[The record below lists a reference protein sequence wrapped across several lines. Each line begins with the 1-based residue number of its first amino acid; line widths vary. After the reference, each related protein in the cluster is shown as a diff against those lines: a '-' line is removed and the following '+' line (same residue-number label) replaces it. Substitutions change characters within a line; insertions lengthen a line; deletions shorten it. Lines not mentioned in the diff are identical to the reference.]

1 MNEASWIVF
10 YVGVV
15 QILLT
20 LIVFFC
26 TKSTLR
32 AYLWGITA
40 PLVVAMFFFLLPEGS
55 FVAFFSAMGVLALA
69 VVAFWLLNEC
79 SPGLHAKTMAE
90 QKARLLRERGK
101 SHE

>member
-10 YVGVV
+10 CVGVV

-20 LIVFFC
+20 VLVFLC

-40 PLVVAMFFFLLPEGS
+40 PLVVATFSFLLPKGVL
-55 FVAFFSAMGVLALA
+55 VAFFSAVGVLAFA
-69 VVAFWLLNEC
+69 VVAFWLLNES
-79 SPGLHAKTMAE
+79 SPGLHARIMAE
-90 QKARLLRERGK
+90 RKVRLGK
-101 SHE
+101 GGCYE